1 MSKSGKKSATRA
13 KKSDSSSVS
22 AAPRVESDTRKPR
35 QVRSAA
41 APRGAPATA
50 AKTAGVA
57 SANRTWSDQVVRAV
71 WPQER
76 DFFERP
82 ERYRYVRKLIKTD
95 GCVFCEASKAKLSPD
110 SLVLAQD
117 DDVMVVMNK
126 YPYNTGHLLILPRQH
141 IGNIWDLSEKT
152 NARLAY
158 WLKSAGR
165 ILTKEL
171 GCHGLNM
178 GMNHGA
184 VAGAGIP
191 EHLHWH
197 IVPRWGGD
205 TNFFPLIAE
214 TKVLP
219 ETLQQ
224 TYTRLRPHFDKESK

>member
-1 MSKSGKKSATRA
+1 MRKAKAKSSASRPSTSEAKFGRVKKS
-13 KKSDSSSVS
+13 KVPS
-22 AAPRVESDTRKPR
+22 ALARVESDT
-35 QVRSAA
+35 V
-41 APRGAPATA
+41 
-50 AKTAGVA
+50 
-57 SANRTWSDQVVRAV
+57 RTWTDKLVRAV

-95 GCVFCEASKAKLSPD
+95 GCVFCEAAKAKLNPE

-117 DDVMVVMNK
+117 DEVMVVMNK
-126 YPYNTGHLLILPRQH
+126 YPYNSGHLLILPRQH
-141 IGNIWDLSEKT
+141 IGNIWDLSEKA
-152 NARLAY
+152 NSRLAY
-158 WLKSAGR
+158 WLKVASQ

-171 GCHGLNM
+171 GCQGLNL

-197 IVPRWGGD
+197 IIPRWGGD

-224 TYTRLRPHFDKESK
+224 TYSRLRPHFDKEPK

>member
-1 MSKSGKKSATRA
+1 MRKQTAKSKKTPVKKTGWAD
-13 KKSDSSSVS
+13 KI
-22 AAPRVESDTRKPR
+22 
-35 QVRSAA
+35 VR
-41 APRGAPATA
+41 
-50 AKTAGVA
+50 
-57 SANRTWSDQVVRAV
+57 DV

-95 GCVFCEASKAKLSPD
+95 GCVFCEAERAGIAVE

-117 DDVMVVMNK
+117 DHTMVLMNK

-141 IGNIWDLSEKT
+141 IGNIWDLSEDV
-152 NARLAY
+152 NQRLAY
-158 WLKSAGR
+158 WLKAAGK

-178 GMNHGA
+178 GMNHGQ

-219 ETLQQ
+219 ESLEQ
-224 TYTRLRPHFDKESK
+224 TYARLKPHFQKEIR